1 VRAAVI
7 VPIHTPVPGRV
18 RFHVDE
24 LYRSKACQQ
33 RLESQL
39 RQRPHIRRVSANPLT
54 GNVLVQFDSPLSISA
69 IAQQITA
76 VIQPHGPTVPQ
87 TPMPETPSP
96 DSPQPSRPWHQQ
108 ETEAL
113 LAHFATS
120 PSQGLTPAIAQQ
132 RLEQYGANQLKKVP
146 PRSDWRILLEQ
157 FNSIPVALLMGAA
170 VLSGITS
177 GLADTVTIMG
187 VVAINAV
194 IGYVTESE
202 SEKIVRGLYQDGHP
216 PVTVI
221 RGGQVL
227 AIASEDLVPGDIVPL
242 KAGLTVPA
250 DLRLLQGENLSMD
263 ESMLTGESEAVNK
276 SPGVLAETSI
286 PLGDR
291 HNMVHQGTFITAGQG
306 LGLVVATGDRTE
318 MGQISALLTEGDAPQ
333 TPLQRQLDEAGGQL
347 AALSSGICAGVFGLG
362 LLRGYGGLEML
373 KTAIALAVAAVP
385 EGLPAVATTTLALG
399 IREMRQHHII
409 VRGLNAVEALGAI
422 QTICLDKTGTLTQN
436 KMLIQA
442 LDIDGETL
450 SFQQTH
456 LNNAAGDLRQWQ
468 TSAEL
473 EKVLQVAVLCN
484 DCNLDRSP
492 GGDWQITGSSTETAL
507 IELAIALGIDPL
519 RLRQDYPRRALFDRS
534 ENCNVMSTFH
544 VTSNDHR
551 WIAVKGSPE
560 EVLALCQTRLK
571 GGQYLPLTDGD
582 RQAIL
587 HSNHQMANQTL
598 RVLGFA
604 YGTPTYPLEINHDD
618 DRTAI
623 EQDLIWLG
631 LMGMADPI
639 REGVAE
645 LVDGFYQAG
654 IFPVMLTGDQK
665 STAQAIGQQIRLE
678 RDRPLEI
685 LDAVDIAQME
695 PALLQRMGEKIN
707 IYARISPADKLQVVK
722 AIQANGRVVAM
733 TGDGIN
739 DAPALKYADV
749 GIAMGSGKADIVRDV
764 ADAIIEDDNL
774 GTLIDAIRQGRTVHS
789 NIRKAVHFLLAT
801 NFGEIAVMTAATALG
816 LGSPLNALQLLWLNL
831 VTDIFPGL
839 ALALE
844 PPEPDVLDRPP
855 RDPSQ
860 PILSKDDYWRIVLE
874 GSVISTSAL
883 LAYGY
888 ALGKYGFSLRSSTV
902 AFMSLTIA
910 QIFHTYACRSDRHS
924 LFEPHKF
931 PANPYINGAVL
942 GTLALQLLPLLVPG
956 LRNLLKLDTIN
967 LSDVFVITL
976 AAIVPLLINETSKYF
991 TVRAAQQHQLS

>member
-1 VRAAVI
+1 
-7 VPIHTPVPGRV
+7 
-18 RFHVDE
+18 
-24 LYRSKACQQ
+24 
-33 RLESQL
+33 
-39 RQRPHIRRVSANPLT
+39 
-54 GNVLVQFDSPLSISA
+54 
-69 IAQQITA
+69 
-76 VIQPHGPTVPQ
+76 
-87 TPMPETPSP
+87 M
-96 DSPQPSRPWHQQ
+96 
-108 ETEAL
+108 AL
-113 LAHFATS
+113 LT
-120 PSQGLTPAIAQQ
+120 
-132 RLEQYGANQLKKVP
+132 
-146 PRSDWRILLEQ
+146 
-157 FNSIPVALLMGAA
+157 GAA

-216 PVTVI
+216 LVTVI
-221 RGGQVL
+221 RDGQMVS
-227 AIASEDLVPGDIVPL
+227 IASEHLVPGDILPV

-250 DLRLLQGENLSMD
+250 DLRLLQGDNLCVD
-263 ESMLTGESEAVNK
+263 ESMLTGESMPVRK
-276 SPGVLAETSI
+276 SPQVLTGDHI

-291 HNMVHQGTFITAGQG
+291 RNLIYQGTFITAGEG

-318 MGQISALLTEGDAPQ
+318 MGQISALLGAGDAPQ
-333 TPLQRQLDEAGGQL
+333 TPLQKQLDEAGGQL
-347 AALSSGICAGVFGLG
+347 AALSSGICAAVFGLG
-362 LLRGYGGLEML
+362 LLRGYGVLEML

-399 IREMRQHHII
+399 IREMRERHII

-442 LDIDGETL
+442 VDIDGEML
-450 SFQQTH
+450 NFQPTQ
-456 LNNAAGDLRQWQ
+456 LNNPTGDLQDWH
-468 TSAEL
+468 TFTEL
-473 EKVLQVAVLCN
+473 EKILQVAVLCN
-484 DCNLDRSP
+484 DCNLDRSAA
-492 GGDWQITGSSTETAL
+492 GEWQITGSPTERAL
-507 IELAIALGIDPL
+507 IELAIALGLDPL
-519 RLRQDYPRRALFDRS
+519 QLRQDCPRRALFDRS
-534 ENCNVMSTFH
+534 ENCNVMSTLH
-544 VTSNDHR
+544 LTPQHHS

-560 EVLALCQTRLK
+560 EVLALCRTRLH
-571 GGQYLPLTDGD
+571 GGEFLPLTDGD
-582 RQAIL
+582 RHVIL
-587 HSNHQMANQTL
+587 ETNQQMAKQSL

-604 YGTPTYPLEINHDD
+604 YGTPNQKIEINHGD

-631 LMGMADPI
+631 LTAMADPI
-639 REGVAE
+639 REGVAD
-645 LVDGFYQAG
+645 LIDGFYQAG
-654 IFPVMLTGDQK
+654 IFPVMLTGDQR
-665 STAQAIGQQIRLE
+665 STAKAIGQQIRLE

-685 LDAVDIAQME
+685 IDAVDIANMNADE
-695 PALLQRMGEKIN
+695 LQNLGKKTN

-722 AIQANGRVVAM
+722 AIQANGRIVAM

-749 GIAMGSGKADIVRDV
+749 GVAMGSGKADIVRDV

-774 GTLIDAIRQGRTVHS
+774 GTLIDAIRQGRTVYS

-816 LGSPLNALQLLWLNL
+816 MGAPLNAMQLLWLNL

-844 PPEPDVLDRPP
+844 PPEPDVLNRPP

-860 PILSKDDYWRIVLE
+860 PILSRDDYVRIVIE
-874 GSVISTSAL
+874 GSVISVSAL

-888 ALGKYGFSLRSSTV
+888 ALTKYGLGLRASTV

-910 QIFHTYACRSDRHS
+910 QILHTYGCRSDRHS
-924 LFEPHKF
+924 VFESHKL
-931 PANPYINGAVL
+931 PNNPYIGGAVL

-956 LRNLLKLDTIN
+956 LRDLLKLSTID
-967 LSDVFVITL
+967 LADSLVIVL
-976 AAIVPLLINETSKYF
+976 AAIAPLLINETSKHF
-991 TVRAAQQHQLS
+991 TLRASQQH